1 MVVETPTAKSSQLL
15 SDVMK
20 KKKNTTKPQSS
31 YTDEVSGKGIPEWKV
46 QSNSSHILIHRKRLD
61 QRQNSDVIHCF
72 GA

>member
-1 MVVETPTAKSSQLL
+1 MVVESTTAKSSQLL
-15 SDVMK
+15 SDVM

-31 YTDEVSGKGIPEWKV
+31 YTDEVSGKEIPEWKV
-46 QSNSSHILIHRKRLD
+46 QSNSSHVLIHRKRLD